1 MKVLQIGP
9 YPPPHGGV
17 QTNLVAIRRLLFK
30 RNIPCWVIN
39 ITRHRKSEG
48 DGIYYPKSALELFRL
63 LVHVNFDIVH
73 LHFGGDL
80 TFRILALALICCAK
94 PHSRAVLTFHSGG
107 YPSSKKGRAARRW
120 GLRAFVLRR
129 FDRIIGV
136 NREILEFLH
145 RLGVRP
151 ERARLIFPHSLSS
164 NESEDAD
171 ILPESLRDFFSSH
184 SPVLITVGLL
194 ESEYDLP
201 LQIEVLGLVRENFPK
216 AGLVIVGAGSLE
228 EDLKDRIRKTSYA
241 DHLELCGDLP
251 HPTTLRAICQSD
263 LMLRTTLYDGD
274 AISVRESLHLGT
286 PVIATDTGMRPSGV
300 LQIPIR
306 DLEALRRTIE
316 TFLRGPRTPREPQRQ
331 SNDQNIEAVLNLY
344 DELTSGE

>member
-17 QTNLVAIRRLLFK
+17 QTNLVAIRRLLLR
-30 RNIPCWVIN
+30 RNISCWVIN

-48 DGIYYPKSALELFRL
+48 GGIYYPKSALELFRL
-63 LVHVNFDIVH
+63 LVHLKYDIVH

-80 TFRILALALICCAK
+80 TLRILVLALICCAK
-94 PHSRAVLTFHSGG
+94 PHSKAIMTFHSGG
-107 YPSSKKGRAARRW
+107 YPSSKKGRAARSW

-136 NREILEFLH
+136 NREIIEFLH

-151 ERARLIFPHSLSS
+151 ERARLIFPHSLSYDGS
-164 NESEDAD
+164 DD
-171 ILPESLRDFFSSH
+171 PDVLPNSLRDFFSSH

-194 ESEYDLP
+194 EHEYDLP
-201 LQIEVLGLVRENFPK
+201 LQIEVLGLVRENFPM

-241 DHLELCGDLP
+241 DHIELCGDLP
-251 HPTTLRAICQSD
+251 HPATLRAIWQSD
-263 LMLRTTLYDGD
+263 LMLRTTHYDGD

-316 TFLRGPRTPREPQRQ
+316 TFLRGPRTREPRRE
-331 SNDQNIEAVLNLY
+331 SSDQNIEAVLNLY